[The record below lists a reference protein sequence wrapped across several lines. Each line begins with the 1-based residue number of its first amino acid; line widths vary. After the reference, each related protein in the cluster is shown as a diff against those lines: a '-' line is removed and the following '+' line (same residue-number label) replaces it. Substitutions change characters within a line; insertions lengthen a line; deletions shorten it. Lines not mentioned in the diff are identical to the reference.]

1 MDFVEPLVT
10 DRLVLR
16 PWLVEDAA
24 EALGIYGHPTSR
36 AG

>member
-1 MDFVEPLVT
+1 MGFVEPLVT

-16 PWLVEDAA
+16 SWRVEDAA
-24 EALGIYGHPTSR
+24 EALGVYGHPMSR